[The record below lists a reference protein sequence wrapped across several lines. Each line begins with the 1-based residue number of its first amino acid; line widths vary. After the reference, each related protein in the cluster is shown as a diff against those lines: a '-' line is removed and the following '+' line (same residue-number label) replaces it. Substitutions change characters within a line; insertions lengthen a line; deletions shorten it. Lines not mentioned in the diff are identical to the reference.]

1 MPYTDKSITVSL
13 SADARSETNKA
24 KQKKKILTFS

>member
-24 KQKKKILTFS
+24 KQKKKY